1 VLEYLLSLAVALA
14 FALASCALA
23 DAAGH
28 YTHRLK

>member
-1 VLEYLLSLAVALA
+1 MLETIVALTVALA